1 MSIDDCRMKEIRFWK
16 KEKSYMNECIK
27 SKNYNSCKNDIKANC
42 KGLEEKLAGTLKS
55 QKQEKQ
61 KEKNNK

>member
-1 MSIDDCRMKEIRFWK
+1 
-16 KEKSYMNECIK
+16 MNECIK

-61 KEKNNK
+61 KEKNNKWKLSKKMKW